1 MYVYS
6 LCILINTHH
15 MNAKNEWINGF
26 PKYTCAHVCMSAHI
40 TFITWVCRIAE
51 FRANRS
57 PSWVTLRG
65 ASLGAN
71 SGRVVKTLA
80 TDYMWYIRVEAGA
93 PKSIFFLS
101 LSDLRLFFFRLTGI
115 ILRIDVKKKRMDVLP
130 DIKKRCDRHVGKYPF
145 TFQFKFTWYLNKLH
159 LVYKSRHTH
168 SCQLY

>member
-1 MYVYS
+1 
-6 LCILINTHH
+6 

-40 TFITWVCRIAE
+40 TFITCVCRIAE

-57 PSWVTLRG
+57 PSWVTLVG

-93 PKSIFFLS
+93 PKSIFFSLS
-101 LSDLRLFFFRLTGI
+101 LTFVFFLSNRDNSKD
-115 ILRIDVKKKRMDVLP
+115 RRKKKKEWMCYRVL
-130 DIKKRCDRHVGKYPF
+130 KKGVIVICGKYPF

-168 SCQLY
+168 SRQLY